1 MTLFIKKCVQKIAS
15 ALELLLSICMA
26 AIVIILLVKFVLETG
41 QNLGGMQ
48 VEDISDSISY
58 IMDLAIGIELVK
70 MLSTHTPG
78 TIIEVLLFAISRE
91 MVVEHTPALETLLGV
106 GAIAVLFAT
115 RKYLFSSFRDQ
126 EHIFCNAHQKVHRI
140 NLVHQLRIPA
150 DDSAYLCDVIREML
164 RAHGQ
169 EVRIDARVQLGDC
182 TIRID
187 RIENDSITRVEIFK
201 TPSVFAE

>member
-15 ALELLLSICMA
+15 ALELILSICMA
-26 AIVIILLVKFVLETG
+26 AVVVILLIKFVMEIG
-41 QNLGGMQ
+41 VNLGNM
-48 VEDISDSISY
+48 DIENLSDCITQ
-58 IMDLAIGIELVK
+58 IMSLAIGIELVK

-106 GAIAVLFAT
+106 IAIAGLFAT
-115 RKYLFSSFRDQ
+115 RKFLFSSFRGQ

-150 DDSAYLCDVIREML
+150 DDSAYLCDVIREEL

-169 EVRIDARVQLGDC
+169 PVRIDARVELGDC

-187 RIENDSITRVEIFK
+187 RIESDSITRVEIFK